1 MLNTGDSPEGG
12 NMNNNFIRLGSDIIN
27 ITTIVGIW
35 ATTRRV
41 TFTNGDYRDLTLS
54 EFERLEAVLLGDAA
68 PAPTQNPTQTTTKM
82 NFNTLATRIKMAV
95 DKHNSEHYLDQFE
108 TKIDRDREIVR
119 IERNR
124 YTLVVIS
131 DGVITTDELG
141 NLSSRAELKNAINQI
156 ALEYASC

>member
-1 MLNTGDSPEGG
+1 MAN
-12 NMNNNFIRLGSDIIN
+12 NNNFIRLGSDIIN
-27 ITTIVGIW
+27 TDNIVGIW

-68 PAPTQNPTQTTTKM
+68 PAPTQNPTQTIATAPQKM
-82 NFNTLATRIKMAV
+82 NFNTLATRVKMAV
-95 DKHNSEHYLDQFE
+95 DKHNVDHYLDQFE
-108 TKIDRDREIVR
+108 TKIDRNRAIVR

-124 YTLVVIS
+124 YSFVVIS